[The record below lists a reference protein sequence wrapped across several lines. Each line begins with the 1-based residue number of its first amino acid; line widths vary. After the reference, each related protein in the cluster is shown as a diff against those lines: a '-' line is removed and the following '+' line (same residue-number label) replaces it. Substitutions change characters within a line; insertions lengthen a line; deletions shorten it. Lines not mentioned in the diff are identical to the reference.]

1 MKRIL
6 LSTASLGILGLMWPA
21 LAADLPYAK
30 APPATASVYDWTG
43 VYVGALDRKSVV

>member
-6 LSTASLGILGLMWPA
+6 LSTASLGVLGLLSPA

-30 APPATASVYDWTG
+30 APQAIQSVYDWTG
-43 VYVGALDRKSVV
+43 V